1 VDRKRLL
8 YIVAAE
14 PHVSPFDVNMAYD
27 AGFDAVLPYPGV
39 KAAAVRGLVQD
50 VMFSRGP
57 KGARASALM
66 IASAGLSEAEAGFRA
81 ARKALFD
88 PFRIALFVDPKGA
101 YTTAAA
107 LIAKVEALLRTAGA
121 KEGLKGRTVAVLGGT
136 GGVGRAAAGMAAA
149 SGARVTLVSREALR
163 ATTAAEE
170 VGALY
175 GASVAPKGAAGEAE
189 RAAVAAQSDV
199 IMAAGAAGAELLGE
213 ASVKALRGPKILADV
228 NAVPPAG
235 LAGVDARADGATLG
249 PGVFALGAL
258 AIGDLKFKVEAALLR
273 DLLGDGPAPLIDAAA
288 ARARAAAILAG
299 G

>member
-1 VDRKRLL
+1 VERKRLL

-27 AGFDAVLPYPGV
+27 AGFDAVLPYSGV
-39 KAAAVRGLVQD
+39 RAAEVRGLVQD

-66 IASAGLSEAEAGFRA
+66 VASADLSEAEAGFRA
-81 ARKALFD
+81 ARKALFE
-88 PFRIALFVDPKGA
+88 PFQIALFVDPKGA

-107 LIAKVEALLRTAGA
+107 LVAKVEALLRTAGA
-121 KEGLKGRTVAVLGGT
+121 KEGLKGRTVVVLGGT

-149 SGARVTLVSREALR
+149 AGGRVTLVSREALR

-170 VGALY
+170 VGTLY
-175 GASVAPKGAAGEAE
+175 GGAVAPRGAAGEAE
-189 RAAVAAQSDV
+189 RAALAAQSDV
-199 IMAAGAAGAELLGE
+199 IIAAGAAGAGLLGE

-235 LAGVDARADGATLG
+235 LAGVEAPADGVTLG

-273 DLLGDGPAPLIDAAA
+273 DLLGDGPAPSIDAAA

>member
-1 VDRKRLL
+1 MDRKRIL

-27 AGFDAVLPYPGV
+27 AGFDAVLPYAGV

-66 IASAGLSEAEAGFRA
+66 VASADLTEAEAGFRA

-88 PFRIALFVDPKGA
+88 PFRIGLFVDPKGA

-107 LIAKVEALLRTAGA
+107 LIAKVEALLHTAGA
-121 KEGLKGRTVAVLGGT
+121 REGIKGRSVAVLGGT
-136 GGVGRAAAGMAAA
+136 GGIGRAAAGMAAA
-149 SGARVTLVSREALR
+149 AGARVTLVSREALR
-163 ATTAAEE
+163 ATTSAEE
-170 VGALY
+170 VVALY
-175 GASVAPKGAAGEAE
+175 GAPVAPKGAAGEAE
-189 RAAVAAQSDV
+189 RAAIAMQSDV
-199 IMAAGAAGAELLGE
+199 VIAAGAAGTALLGDL
-213 ASVKALRGPKILADV
+213 AVKALRGPKVIADV

-235 LAGVDARADGATLG
+235 LTGVDPKADGTSVN
-249 PGVFALGAL
+249 PGVYALGAL

-273 DLLGDGPAPLIDAAA
+273 DLLGDGPAPAIDAAA